1 MLSKPI
7 KNNKKIID
15 NTTVS
20 NVLINNVIVNKLGS
34 DLPNLLK
41 LKIPELKIIAKY
53 NRLHISGTKPAL
65 IARIQDYYKKCTIAI
80 KIQKMARGF
89 FVRLSFKLRGDG
101 FKDRTKCTN
110 MTDFLT
116 MEPLNEIP
124 HMKFFSFTDDNN
136 FIYGFDID
144 SLISLYQN
152 KGKLINPYN
161 RERFKTKT
169 IIDILKLYGLSTFIY
184 KHTVPEPPVNSVA
197 TNQLVTAP
205 MPSTNIPAPIL
216 ASLTATLAA
225 TVSGPILASLSSGIS
240 IPMPAPQINPFSGNP
255 PRMTSFQLNEIRGR
269 PLNTRIISVF
279 MEMDQ
284 LGHYTNTVWF
294 QELDKRQLF
303 IFFKEIYAIWRFRA
317 QLSATTKYNICRY
330 DPIGVFQNLNYDVIS
345 FDELQEGCLKIFENM
360 VYMGI
365 DTDHRNLGT
374 FHMLTA
380 LTIVSIPARNAM
392 RWLYE
397 SIM

>member
-1 MLSKPI
+1 
-7 KNNKKIID
+7 
-15 NTTVS
+15 
-20 NVLINNVIVNKLGS
+20 
-34 DLPNLLK
+34 
-41 LKIPELKIIAKY
+41 
-53 NRLHISGTKPAL
+53 
-65 IARIQDYYKKCTIAI
+65 
-80 KIQKMARGF
+80 
-89 FVRLSFKLRGDG
+89 
-101 FKDRTKCTN
+101 
-110 MTDFLT
+110 

-161 RERFKTKT
+161 REKFKTKT
-169 IIDILKLYGLSTFIY
+169 IVDILKLYALSTFIY
-184 KHTVPEPPVNSVA
+184 KPVEPETRSNSA
-197 TNQLVTAP
+197 TTNQLVTAP
-205 MPSTNIPAPIL
+205 IHSTNILTTILPAPVSATIPAPVSATIPASVSAPIL
-216 ASLTATLAA
+216 ATLTSA
-225 TVSGPILASLSSGIS
+225 IS
-240 IPMPAPQINPFSGNP
+240 IPVPATMSATLNPFTGNS

-269 PLNTRIISVF
+269 PLNARIIAVF

-284 LGHYTNTVWF
+284 LGHYTNTAWF

>member
-15 NTTVS
+15 NTAVS

-41 LKIPELKIIAKY
+41 MKIPELKIIAKY
-53 NRLHISGTKPAL
+53 NRLHISGTKTAL
-65 IARIQDYYKKCTIAI
+65 IARIQDYYKKCMIAI

-89 FVRLSFKLRGDG
+89 FVRLSFKLRGGG

-110 MTDFLT
+110 TTDFLT

-169 IIDILKLYGLSTFIY
+169 IIDILKLNALSTFIY
-184 KHTVPEPPVNSVA
+184 KHTEPEPLVNSVA

-303 IFFKEIYAIWRFRA
+303 IFFK
-317 QLSATTKYNICRY
+317 
-330 DPIGVFQNLNYDVIS
+330 
-345 FDELQEGCLKIFENM
+345 
-360 VYMGI
+360 
-365 DTDHRNLGT
+365 
-374 FHMLTA
+374 A
-380 LTIVSIPARNAM
+380 LAF
-392 RWLYE
+392 
-397 SIM
+397 